1 MDGPAGG
8 SELDGWRRPQTPAGL
23 QLHSGLTGPSPPY
36 TPLCTSGM
44 GVGEGN
50 MESGVTDGDR
60 ADPQPKGC
68 CVPTLAPCTEGLKEN
83 ETGVKQDGATC

>member
-8 SELDGWRRPQTPAGL
+8 SELDGWRHPQTPAGL

-44 GVGEGN
+44 GVGRGTCSLELQT
-50 MESGVTDGDR
+50 ETEQTPS
-60 ADPQPKGC
+60 PKGAASPPWHP
-68 CVPTLAPCTEGLKEN
+68 VQRGSRKMRW
-83 ETGVKQDGATC
+83 G